1 MGAALARLEGEILW
15 EQLAQRVRALEP
27 AGDPV
32 YRPNLLIRGL
42 RELRLRAIAC

>member
-1 MGAALARLEGEILW
+1 MGAALARVEGEILFG
-15 EQLAQRVRALEP
+15 ELARRVRTLEP

-42 RELRLRAIAC
+42 RELPLTLG